1 MAFKIPAVETSNK
14 ILVRYEPRVPNRGE
28 PLEFTHYELFISNRE
43 ARARLYYDAKG
54 NQEILIKLDG
64 PIDNVYAEALK
75 KIPDNRLEDFKKAW
89 INAKLDYVFSSPD
102 LKQTAVKKIN
112 EAIKKPNK
120 KLDYKKAADLMLKGK
135 PGEKHIFIEVKKGA
149 KEITDLGYFNYQ
161 NPNQILADKIRE
173 SELDISEIAEKVG
186 LHVSMV
192 SKQMKGQ
199 RDITRDHAFAYAK
212 FFGCDPADILFAAP
226 QVPIWSTVDFLKFKD
241 SNMPFNPGECVATQ
255 GQREYVVCPRDIY
268 RPDVKAIKVSSPG
281 SYLDGMILFY
291 YATSDVKQDCIGRLS
306 IIGSDDDGDD
316 ELMQEL
322 RFGEKQ
328 RYYIGILEQS
338 KGRTKLLNPDPFA
351 QDKDVNNG
359 IVINNIIPT
368 FASPIVGVVN
378 PNQIKK
384 DKHSSKLFKHNDE
397 VFKMQ
402 RSLEEAKSRHEKI
415 LRMEIEKASAKAAAA
430 KKELDDKLAKQI
442 KELEMLNKK
451 IEEQQKNKLFSGIGS
466 MFYPNQ
472 KGLLDVDHITPLRE
486 KKKRA

>member
-1 MAFKIPAVETSNK
+1 MAFKIPKKKQVDHRKPLTVSSWQ
-14 ILVRYEPRVPNRGE
+14 PRTPNRGE
-28 PLEFTHYELFISNRE
+28 PLEFDSYRIFLANKE
-43 ARARLYYDAKG
+43 ARIALYFVDREKK
-54 NQEILIKLDG
+54 EIICKINGPLD
-64 PIDNVYAEALK
+64 PAYAEALK
-75 KIPDNRLEDFKKAW
+75 KIPLDRLEDFKESW
-89 INAKLDYVFSSPD
+89 MNTKLDYVFSGTQLVNKLSKPD
-102 LKQTAVKKIN
+102 RKKPDFQIGNKKI
-112 EAIKKPNK
+112 EIKVDRSK
-120 KLDYKKAADLMLKGK
+120 KQ
-135 PGEKHIFIEVKKGA
+135 II
-149 KEITDLGYFNYQ
+149 DLGYFNYQ

-173 SELDISEIAEKVG
+173 SELDISQIAEKVN

-192 SKQMKGQ
+192 SKQMKGE

-226 QVPIWSTVDFLKFKD
+226 QVPIWSTVDFLKFRD
-241 SNMPFNPGECVATQ
+241 SDMPFNPGECVANQ

-268 RPDVKAIKVSSPG
+268 RPDVKAIKVDSPG
-281 SYLDGMILFY
+281 SYLDGMVLFY

-306 IIGSDDDGDD
+306 IVGSDDDGDD

-351 QDKDVNNG
+351 QDENVNNG

-378 PNQIKK
+378 PKQIKK

-397 VFKMQ
+397 VFRLQ
-402 RSLEEAKSRHEKI
+402 RQMEEQRAKQESI
-415 LRMEIEKASAKAAAA
+415 LKTELQRASAQAAKAKHDL
-430 KKELDDKLAKQI
+430 KKELDKQLA
-442 KELEMLNKK
+442 ELEKLTKK
-451 IEEQQKNKLFSGIGS
+451 IEEEKKSRFLSGIGS
-466 MFYPNQ
+466 LFYPNQ
-472 KGLLDVDHITPLRE
+472 KGLLDGDYTPVGEE